1 VKQEIGPVVVRILD
15 KEYRIACPDD
25 EQDNLMFSARMVD
38 RKMREIR
45 SSGKVIGSD
54 RIAVMAALNIAH
66 ELLQSQRDKDSG
78 VRQLDQRV
86 RQLREKVELALHAG
100 NLLEL

>member
-1 VKQEIGPVVVRILD
+1 VKPDIAPVIVHILD
-15 KEYRIACPDD
+15 KEYRIACPEE
-25 EQDNLMFSARMVD
+25 EQDNLLFSARMVD

-45 SSGKVIGSD
+45 ATGKVIGSD
-54 RIAVMAALNIAH
+54 RIAVMAALHIAH
-66 ELLQSQRDKDSG
+66 ELLELQQQKDSG
-78 VRQLDQRV
+78 VLQLDQRI

>member
-1 VKQEIGPVVVRILD
+1 MKPDIAPVVVHILD
-15 KEYRIACPDD
+15 KEYRIACPED
-25 EQDNLMFSARMVD
+25 EQDNLLFSARMVD

-45 SSGKVIGSD
+45 VSGKVIGSD

-66 ELLQSQRDKDSG
+66 ELLQLQQDKDSG
-78 VRQLDQRV
+78 VKQLDQRI

-100 NLLEL
+100 NMLEL

>member
-1 VKQEIGPVVVRILD
+1 MNQDIAPVVVHILD
-15 KEYRIACPDD
+15 KEYRIACPED
-25 EQDNLMFSARMVD
+25 EQDNLLFSARMVD

-45 SSGKVIGSD
+45 GSGKVIGSD

-66 ELLQSQRDKDSG
+66 ELLQLQRDKDSG
-78 VRQLDQRV
+78 VRELDQRI